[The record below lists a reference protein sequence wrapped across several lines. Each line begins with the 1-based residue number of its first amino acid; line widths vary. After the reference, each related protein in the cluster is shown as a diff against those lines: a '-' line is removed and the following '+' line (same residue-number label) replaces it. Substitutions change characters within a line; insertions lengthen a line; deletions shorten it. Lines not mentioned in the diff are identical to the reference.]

1 MTIIFSSQPFYGRY
15 VQHSTPDDIVPS
27 HISENGKLWPFFQ
40 GCLGAIDGSHIH
52 ISPPAALQSL
62 YRNRKGFLSQNCLFI
77 CNFSM
82 FFTYIL
88 TGWEGSATDARVWA
102 DALVKGFRVPAGFY
116 YLADAGFPHCPE
128 LLVPF
133 RGVRYHLQEWGA
145 ANVRYVFA
153 SKCIYYYFTYSCSP
167 VNAKELFN
175 LRHAMAR
182 NVIERIFGVL
192 KQRFR
197 ILLLPPRYP
206 LEFQPR
212 IPAALCALQNFIQEV
227 DQDEGELPTD
237 AHQAAYEPFPSDV
250 DGDHPGND
258 GFITDENEG
267 NSEVKARRMN
277 IANEMWERYLQHRAD
292 HAADDDDDDFFG
304 EL

>member
-1 MTIIFSSQPFYGRY
+1 MTVIFSSQPFYNRH
-15 VQHSTPDDIVPS
+15 VQRSTANDL
-27 HISENGKLWPFFQ
+27 ISPRIRGNGKLWPFFQ

-52 ISPPAALQSL
+52 LSPPAALQSL
-62 YRNRKGFLSQNCLFI
+62 YRNRKGFCSQNCLFT
-77 CNFSM
+77 CNFDM
-82 FFTYIL
+82 LFTYTL

-102 DALVKGFRVPAGFY
+102 DALVKGFSVPTGFY
-116 YLADAGFPHCPE
+116 YLADAGFPHCKE

-145 ANVRYVFA
+145 AGLRYVL
-153 SKCIYYYFTYSCSP
+153 CVIYLLFTHSCSP

-175 LRHAMAR
+175 LRHAQAR

-206 LEFQPR
+206 LDFQPC
-212 IPAALCALQNFIQEV
+212 IPAALCALQNFIREM
-227 DQDEGELPTD
+227 DHDEGTLPTD
-237 AHQAAYEPFPSDV
+237 PYQTTIEPFPSDV
-250 DGDHPGND
+250 NSDHS
-258 GFITDENEG
+258 GFITEDGDEA
-267 NSEVKARRMN
+267 NSEVKLRRMN
-277 IANEMWERYLQHRAD
+277 IANAMWESYLVYRAN
-292 HAADDDDDDFFG
+292 AEADNNDDVFSDD